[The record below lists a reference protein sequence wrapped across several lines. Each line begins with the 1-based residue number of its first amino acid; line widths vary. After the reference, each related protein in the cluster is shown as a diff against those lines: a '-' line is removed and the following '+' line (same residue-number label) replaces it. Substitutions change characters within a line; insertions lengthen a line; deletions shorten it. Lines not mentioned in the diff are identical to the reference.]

1 MRNYN
6 LTIFILSINL
16 ILFSSTPALSRCA
29 VCVVSGMS
37 GASIA
42 VIIIIASFIILFI
55 ANKFLQK
62 IINKN

>member
-1 MRNYN
+1 MKKNY
-6 LTIFILSINL
+6 L
-16 ILFSSTPALSRCA
+16 ILFFSFIFLLSSVSAYARCA
-29 VCVVSGMS
+29 ICYTQGMS

-42 VIIIIASFIILFI
+42 VIVIITSFIILFL

>member
-6 LTIFILSINL
+6 LTIFAFSINL

-42 VIIIIASFIILFI
+42 VLIILTVFI
-55 ANKFLQK
+55 LLGLANWGLRKFL
-62 IINKN
+62 NKN

>member
-1 MRNYN
+1 MKVFFIN
-6 LTIFILSINL
+6 LFFFLAPFILTGTAN
-16 ILFSSTPALSRCA
+16 PRCA
-29 VCVVSGMS
+29 ICYTNGMS